1 MTKKNNWKRNQKM
14 YKVFGG
20 FQDAC
25 AATAAHLKIDKN
37 IFGFV
42 WFTSWNQ

>member
-1 MTKKNNWKRNQKM
+1 M

-25 AATAAHLKIDKN
+25 AATAAHSKIDKN

-42 WFTSWNQ
+42 